1 MRSRLPAVLLL
12 LLSVFLLGPAPGD
25 VHPPGDLHPPATA
38 GPQVWWSGPSEHA
51 TQDEALPRL
60 HPAPGAPTLP
70 MWLAVLPSTARP
82 GSPPRLFEAAAEPP
96 AAAPQPAARRAAAR
110 APPST
115 TR

>member
-12 LLSVFLLGPAPGD
+12 LLSAFLLGPAPGD
-25 VHPPGDLHPPATA
+25 AHPPGDLHPSATV
-38 GPQVWWSGPSEHA
+38 GPQAWWSGPGEHA
-51 TQDEALPRL
+51 TQAEALPRP
-60 HPAPGAPTLP
+60 HPARGAPTLP

-82 GSPPRLFEAAAEPP
+82 GSPPRLFEAVAESLAAV
-96 AAAPQPAARRAAAR
+96 PQPAARRAAAR